1 MIADVEFRLIGKQL
15 PVDHGYLLSSAIARI
30 IPQIHGDQSVGIH
43 AINGPYIGDRLQL
56 VTSKSILR
64 IRIDATRVHEFL
76 PLAGKTLHVGSHNIH
91 VGVPMIR
98 ALTPTA
104 KVYSRLVVIKGFTE
118 PDTFLE
124 AARRQIEEL
133 GIKGNPVLID
143 HNNGEAM
150 GSYGVDT
157 GTRSKFLR
165 RTIRIHDKEIVGFA
179 LRVDNL
185 QNHESLLLQ
194 ETGIGGRRRFGCG
207 LFLPII
213 RKG

>member
-1 MIADVEFRLIGKQL
+1 
-15 PVDHGYLLSSAIARI
+15 
-30 IPQIHGDQSVGIH
+30 
-43 AINGPYIGDRLQL
+43 
-56 VTSKSILR
+56 
-64 IRIDATRVHEFL
+64 
-76 PLAGKTLHVGSHNIH
+76 
-91 VGVPMIR
+91 
-98 ALTPTA
+98 
-104 KVYSRLVVIKGFTE
+104 LVVIKGFTE

-143 HNNGEAM
+143 HNNEAAM

-185 QNHESLLLQ
+185 QNNESLQLQ
-194 ETGIGGRRRFGCG
+194 EKGIGGRRRFGCG